1 MISGFLT
8 SVISSSDHASI
19 SRNALRWLLIS
30 TIFYPAFL
38 AAKRLIS
45 EPIAVSTD
53 VPDKHARYEGE
64 IAT

>member
-8 SVISSSDHASI
+8 SVIGPSDHASI

-30 TIFYPAFL
+30 TIFYSGFFSSEAFNG
-38 AAKRLIS
+38 
-45 EPIAVSTD
+45 EPIESGTD
-53 VPDKHARYEGE
+53 VADKHAHYGE